1 MKRVSTV
8 GEERF
13 KVWRLTD
20 GRVMIEQVIV
30 EFDSPKQEWICDSR
44 FTWGKK
50 STENVVDKATGV
62 TKYTKTFNAQRVFNN
77 RSNADRYAKQLE
89 DENLILVK
97 NKEGKL
103 EIRSLSHDIP

>member
-20 GRVMIEQVIV
+20 GRVMVEPSVV
-30 EFDSPKQEWICDSR
+30 EFDSPKQEWICDPR

-50 STENVVDKATGV
+50 STHNLVDKATGD
-62 TKYTKTFNAQRVFNN
+62 TKYTEGFNAQRVFNN
-77 RSNADRYAKQLE
+77 RSDADRYAKELE
-89 DENLILVK
+89 AENLILAK
-97 NKEGKL
+97 NKEGKS
-103 EIRSLSHDIP
+103 EVRSLSHSIP